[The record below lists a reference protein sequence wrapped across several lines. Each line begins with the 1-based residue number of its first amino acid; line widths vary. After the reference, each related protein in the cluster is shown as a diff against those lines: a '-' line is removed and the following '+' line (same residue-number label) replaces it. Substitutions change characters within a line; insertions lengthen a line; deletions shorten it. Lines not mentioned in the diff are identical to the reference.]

1 MEMRGQNLRG
11 WNLAVVLVVVFAP
24 AVLVL
29 LEWALRAV
37 HCAGTP
43 VQVCDPWEFYAAT
56 MTAAAFTLTLPGLLY
71 PKDWEPSPLLPYPAG
86 PRSRAIIEAWKR
98 QNRRVV
104 WANVK
109 NRRYWKIDAGL
120 SWAAA
125 AWAVITGVRW
135 IVVLV
140 VQLGGTTLGPI
151 FEPLIGASTA
161 ELQASILYGV
171 AACLALVKLGVM

>member
-24 AVLVL
+24 AVLVV

-37 HCAGTP
+37 HCAGKSAS
-43 VQVCDPWEFYAAT
+43 VCDPWEFYAAT

-71 PKDWEPSPLLPYPAG
+71 PKAWEPSSLLPYPGG
-86 PRSRAIIEAWKR
+86 PRSRAIIDAWKR
-98 QNRRVV
+98 ENRQVAV
-104 WANVK
+104 ANQR
-109 NRRYWKIDAGL
+109 NHRYWKIDAFL
-120 SWAAA
+120 SWVSGV
-125 AWAVITGVRW
+125 WAVITGIRW

-140 VQLGGTTLGPI
+140 VQLGGTTLGPV
-151 FEPLIGASTA
+151 FEPLFGASTA